1 MKRKLFAAAMMIFT
15 VLLAVILFVSLICGA
30 PIGRGDIG
38 RFVVGALGIS
48 ILLPSGFTFF
58 FLVTLRLSE
67 KARVGEEEME
77 TEEAKKTAETMQ
89 ERGGDFYIPSEAQ
102 ILTLVNTLAEERHLT
117 PEERDRLLSYL
128 EEL

>member
-38 RFVVGALGIS
+38 RYVVGALGIS

-77 TEEAKKTAETMQ
+77 TEEAE
-89 ERGGDFYIPSEAQ
+89 SEKSK
-102 ILTLVNTLAEERHLT
+102 
-117 PEERDRLLSYL
+117 DL
-128 EEL
+128 EESDTEDRIPALVCAIAKERNLSSEEKDRIMSFIEEL

>member
-1 MKRKLFAAAMMIFT
+1 MKRKLFTAVMVVFT
-15 VLLAVILFVSLICGA
+15 ILLAIILFVSLICGA
-30 PIGRGDIG
+30 PMDRGELGRY
-38 RFVVGALGIS
+38 VVGALGIS
-48 ILLPSGFTFF
+48 ILLPAGFTFF

-67 KARVGEEEME
+67 RAEEKNVE
-77 TEEAKKTAETMQ
+77 TETEKKVQ
-89 ERGGDFYIPSEAQ
+89 KSGDGYYIPSEAQ

>member
-38 RFVVGALGIS
+38 RYVVGALGIS

-77 TEEAKKTAETMQ
+77 TEEAKSEKSKDLEDSNTEDRIPALVCAIAK
-89 ERGGDFYIPSEAQ
+89 ERNLSSE
-102 ILTLVNTLAEERHLT
+102 EK
-117 PEERDRLLSYL
+117 DRIMSFI

>member
-38 RFVVGALGIS
+38 RYVVGALGIS

-67 KARVGEEEME
+67 KARVGKEEME
-77 TEEAKKTAETMQ
+77 TEEAKSEKSKDLEDSNTEDRIPALVCAIAK
-89 ERGGDFYIPSEAQ
+89 ERNLSSE
-102 ILTLVNTLAEERHLT
+102 EK
-117 PEERDRLLSYL
+117 DRIMSFI

>member
-1 MKRKLFAAAMMIFT
+1 M
-15 VLLAVILFVSLICGA
+15 
-30 PIGRGDIG
+30 
-38 RFVVGALGIS
+38 
-48 ILLPSGFTFF
+48 
-58 FLVTLRLSE
+58 SE
-67 KARVGEEEME
+67 KERVGEEEME
-77 TEEAKKTAETMQ
+77 TEEAEKTAETMQ

>member
-38 RFVVGALGIS
+38 RYVVGALGIS

-77 TEEAKKTAETMQ
+77 TESEKSKDLEDSDTEDRIPALVCAIAK
-89 ERGGDFYIPSEAQ
+89 ERNLSSE
-102 ILTLVNTLAEERHLT
+102 EK
-117 PEERDRLLSYL
+117 DRIMSFI

>member
-1 MKRKLFAAAMMIFT
+1 MKRKLFTAVMIIFT
-15 VLLAVILFVSLICGA
+15 ILLAIILFVSLICGA
-30 PIGRGDIG
+30 PMDRGELGRY
-38 RFVVGALGIS
+38 VVGALGIS

-67 KARVGEEEME
+67 RAEEKEVE
-77 TEEAKKTAETMQ
+77 TETEKKVQ
-89 ERGGDFYIPSEAQ
+89 ESGDGYYIPSEAQ

>member
-1 MKRKLFAAAMMIFT
+1 MKRKLFAAVMMIFT

-38 RFVVGALGIS
+38 RYVVGALGIS

-67 KARVGEEEME
+67 KAKVGEEEME
-77 TEEAKKTAETMQ
+77 TEKAKSEKSKDLEDSDTEDRIPALVCAIAK
-89 ERGGDFYIPSEAQ
+89 ERNLSSE
-102 ILTLVNTLAEERHLT
+102 EK
-117 PEERDRLLSYL
+117 DRIMSFI

>member
-1 MKRKLFAAAMMIFT
+1 MKWKLFAAAMMIFT

-38 RFVVGALGIS
+38 RYVVGALGIS

-77 TEEAKKTAETMQ
+77 TEEAESEKSKDLEDSDTEDRIPALVCAIAQ
-89 ERGGDFYIPSEAQ
+89 ERNLSSE
-102 ILTLVNTLAEERHLT
+102 EK
-117 PEERDRLLSYL
+117 DRIMSFI